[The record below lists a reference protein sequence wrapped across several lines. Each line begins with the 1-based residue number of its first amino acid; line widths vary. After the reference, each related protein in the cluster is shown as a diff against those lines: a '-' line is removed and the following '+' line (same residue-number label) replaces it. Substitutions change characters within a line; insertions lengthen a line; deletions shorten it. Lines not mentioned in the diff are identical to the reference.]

1 MSDQLVWYVVPIVVA
16 ASVFLIAVILEFIAR
31 KNLAVKKLINLLR
44 RGSFLSRT
52 FLSIIVGVILIAAA
66 IQNYLFSPGL
76 GLIDDSYLSLA
87 LRLGQLT
94 IGLGLILGTFVRL
107 STLGLIAC
115 FIAGFFMFPAVDML
129 DYAIFL
135 GIGVF
140 LFLVHRD
147 ALSFSFF
154 FHPLNK
160 KELLDKYRKYA
171 LPVLRFIAG
180 FTLAYAAWHHNIFD
194 NATAVAFLDGRP
206 LLNFM
211 QSIFGF
217 ESYTNFW
224 FIIHTGIFSILLGAL
239 LAFGLLERIAAT
251 IIAIGL
257 IFTVFIGGVNFLPV
271 VLPYFAIIYII
282 FTGNQFEEREVV
294 AKG

>member
-1 MSDQLVWYVVPIVVA
+1 MNNQLAWYVIPTVVA
-16 ASVFLIAVILEFIAR
+16 AVIFIIAIILEFIAR
-31 KNLAVKKLINLLR
+31 KNLSVKKLLNLLH
-44 RGSFLSRT
+44 RGGFLSST
-52 FLSIIVGVILIAAA
+52 FLSIIVGIILIYAA
-66 IQNYLFSPGL
+66 IQNYLFAPGL
-76 GLIDDSYLSLA
+76 ALVDDSYLSLA

-94 IGLGLILGTFVRL
+94 LGLGLILGSFIRI
-107 STLGLIAC
+107 STLGLVAC
-115 FIAGFFMFPAVDML
+115 FIAGFFMFPALDML
-129 DYAIFL
+129 DYTIFL
-135 GIGVF
+135 GVGVF

-154 FHPLNK
+154 FHPVEK
-160 KELLDKYRKYA
+160 KELFDHYRKYA
-171 LPVLRFIAG
+171 LPALRFLAG

-194 NATAVAFLDGRP
+194 NNAAVAFLEGQP

-211 QSIFGF
+211 QSIFGI

-224 FIIHTGIFSILLGAL
+224 FVIHTGIFSILLGAL

-251 IIAIGL
+251 LIAIGL
-257 IFTVFIGGVNFLPV
+257 IFTVFIGGFNFLPV

-282 FTGNQFEEREVV
+282 FTGNQFEERERI

>member
-16 ASVFLIAVILEFIAR
+16 ASIFLLALILELIAR
-31 KNLAVKKLINLLR
+31 KNLSVKKLLDLLR
-44 RGSFLSRT
+44 RGSFLSST
-52 FLSIIVGVILIAAA
+52 FLSILVGVILIIAG
-66 IQNYLFSPGL
+66 IQNYLFAPGL
-76 GLIDDSYLSLA
+76 TLVDDSYLSLV
-87 LRLGQLT
+87 LRLGQLA
-94 IGLGLILGTFVRL
+94 IGLSLILGSFIRL

-115 FIAGFFMFPAVDML
+115 FIAGFFMFPALDMF
-129 DYAIFL
+129 DYTIFL
-135 GIGVF
+135 GVGVF

-154 FHPLNK
+154 FHPVEK
-160 KELLDKYRKYA
+160 KEFLDHYRKYA
-171 LPVLRFIAG
+171 LPILRFLAG

-194 NATAVAFLDGRP
+194 NSAAIAFLEGRP

-211 QSIFGF
+211 QSMFGF
-217 ESYTNFW
+217 ESYTHFW
-224 FIIHTGIFSILLGAL
+224 FVIHTGIFSILLGAL
-239 LAFGLLERIAAT
+239 MAFGLLERIAST

-257 IFTVFIGGVNFLPV
+257 IFTVFIGGLNFAPV

-282 FTGNQFEEREVV
+282 FTGNQFEERERI